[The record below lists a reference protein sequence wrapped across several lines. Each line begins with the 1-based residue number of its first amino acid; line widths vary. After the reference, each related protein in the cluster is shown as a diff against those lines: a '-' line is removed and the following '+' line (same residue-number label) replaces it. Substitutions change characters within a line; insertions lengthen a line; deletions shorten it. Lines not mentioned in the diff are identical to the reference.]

1 MTPVLTRRKLRRQAL
16 QSLANIFEGNGTVRS
31 IHYSCES
38 FYGDDDR
45 TSRRITAIGVYTA
58 GNNESRGFSIAET
71 AEALGIDKEDIEGN
85 FEKIEGKILE
95 DFYSMVDMTETAL
108 WLHWNMRDTY
118 YGFRALDH
126 RARVLG
132 LSPTIIDDSKKVD
145 LANVIRN
152 LEGPDYIEHSRL
164 ENLLQANGGPPR
176 GFMSGKEEA
185 DAFENRAYVKLHAST
200 LSKVRAIWK
209 IAELAASGSLKTEA
223 SWWTR
228 HGRRPSDI
236 GWAFAG
242 HWASAPLSILFG
254 LVGVAS
260 LAIAIGQCS

>member
-1 MTPVLTRRKLRRQAL
+1 MTPVLTRRKLRRKAI

-31 IHYSCES
+31 VHYSCES

-45 TSRRITAIGVYTA
+45 TSRRVTAIGVYTA

-85 FEKIEGKILE
+85 FEEIEKKILK
-95 DFYSMVDMTETAL
+95 DFYSMIDTTETAL

-132 LSPTIIDDSKKVD
+132 LSPTLIDDIKKVD
-145 LANVIRN
+145 LADVIHN
-152 LEGPDYIEHSRL
+152 LEGPAYIEHPRL
-164 ENLLQANGGPPR
+164 ENLLQANGGLPR

-223 SWWTR
+223 SSWTR

-242 HWASAPLSILFG
+242 HWLYPI
-254 LVGVAS
+254 
-260 LAIAIGQCS
+260 LAIGVGIAGFFWGIFQSF